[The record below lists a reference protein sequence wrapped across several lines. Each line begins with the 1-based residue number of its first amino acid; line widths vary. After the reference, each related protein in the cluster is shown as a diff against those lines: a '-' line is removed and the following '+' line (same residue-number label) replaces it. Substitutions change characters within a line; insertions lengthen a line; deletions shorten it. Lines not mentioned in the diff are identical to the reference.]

1 MTQPSPQNEPSDS
14 TETLDE
20 VVNTEELLPIQ
31 EGEVDSTPTPEM
43 VLNLQSALAAAEE
56 REKSAQDKYLRLHA
70 EFDNYRRRS
79 AREQLDLIE
88 TANGKLLERLSEV
101 QDNFERAF
109 AEENKTGNMETF
121 EKGMQLIQEQFRR
134 ILADFGLEQL
144 DPIGQE
150 FDPNSHEA
158 FLKQP
163 SEQVP
168 EGHVIQVFQKGYKIK
183 NKLLKT
189 AKVVVSA
196 GKN

>member
-1 MTQPSPQNEPSDS
+1 MTQPSPLNEPNDS

-31 EGEVDSTPTPEM
+31 EGEVDSAPTPEM
-43 VLNLQSALAAAEE
+43 VLNLQSALGAAEE
-56 REKSAQDKYLRLHA
+56 REKAAQDKYLRLHA

-121 EKGMQLIQEQFRR
+121 EKGMQLIQDQFRR

>member
-1 MTQPSPQNEPSDS
+1 MTQQSTQNDPQDLAEP
-14 TETLDE
+14 TED
-20 VVNTEELLPIQ
+20 VVNTEELLPVQ
-31 EGEVDSTPTPEM
+31 DGEVAPE
-43 VLNLQSALAAAEE
+43 VSPEAIQNLQTALATAQEH
-56 REKSAQDKYLRLHA
+56 EKAAQDKYLRLHA
-70 EFDNYRRRS
+70 EFDNYRRRT

-109 AEENKTGNMETF
+109 AEENKTGNTEAF
-121 EKGMQLIQEQFRR
+121 EKGMQLIHEQFRR
-134 ILADFGLEQL
+134 VLTEFGLEQL

-150 FDPNSHEA
+150 FDPNNHEA

-163 SEQVP
+163 SEQIP